1 MATVNLI
8 DMKFSDSKIIKS
20 LDLLTTIILLFY
32 VAFLCVKLFDSGA
45 PALSNSLKGYAVY
58 DILAKPRDDKNV
70 RSLDDWFGKRV
81 VVQPTNKALVDLR
94 FKSYGELFSL
104 PALLYQAS
112 QLLYWLLIGFLIL
125 CIKKLFSSFRKDEV
139 FTTRNA
145 SLILWG
151 STVLMLLPVMRSIT
165 QYLFIN
171 CITKLNLND
180 SGYMLQKGVGFIA
193 AETLIGLALL
203 AFGLVFKTAIAIKK
217 ENDSF
222 I

>member
-1 MATVNLI
+1 
-8 DMKFSDSKIIKS
+8 MKLSDSRTIKS
-20 LDLLTTIILLFY
+20 LDLLTTIALLFY
-32 VAFLCVKLFDSGA
+32 IAFLGTKLFNSGA
-45 PALSNSLKGYAVY
+45 PALSNSVKGYAVY
-58 DILAKPRDDKNV
+58 DIQAKPHDDSRV
-70 RSLDDWFGKRV
+70 RSLDDWFGKKV
-81 VVQPTNKALVDLR
+81 VVQPTNRALVDLR
-94 FKSYGELFSL
+94 FKSYDELFSL

-112 QLLYWLLIGFLIL
+112 QLIYWLLIGFLIL
-125 CIKKLFSSFRKDEV
+125 CIKRLFSSFRKDKV

-151 STVLMLLPVMRSIT
+151 SAMLMLLPVMRSIT
-165 QYLFIN
+165 QHLFIN

-180 SGYMLQKGVGFIA
+180 SGYSLQKGVGFIA
-193 AETLIGLALL
+193 AETFIGLALL